1 MDEKRN
7 YKFVLPNGNEHFET
21 VDFQSWKGS
30 NGDQLRNAVESFVRF
45 KSGLTTNRKEPT
57 NIKVKVFRQ
66 EIEGG
71 KIKDSLVAD
80 YSVTPAYEPMTQEE
94 YDSELKDLLEH
105 IPKAFHPMVRQRAWE
120 EGHSSGLESVIQA
133 ADSLIT
139 DLQPAIE
146 IYRQSLIPDSKPR
159 DVHIPM
165 SMRHHQED

>member
-57 NIKVKVFRQ
+57 NIKVRVFRQ

-80 YSVTPAYEPMTQEE
+80 YSVTPAYGPMTEVE
-94 YDSELKDLLEH
+94 YVSELQDLLAH
-105 IPKAFHPMVRQRAWE
+105 VPKAFQPFVRQRSWE
-120 EGHSSGLESVIQA
+120 EGHSSGYEAVIQH
-133 ADSLIT
+133 ADGLIT
-139 DLQPAIE
+139 DLKPAIE
-146 IYRQSLIPDSKPR
+146 IYKKELGK
-159 DVHIPM
+159 
-165 SMRHHQED
+165 